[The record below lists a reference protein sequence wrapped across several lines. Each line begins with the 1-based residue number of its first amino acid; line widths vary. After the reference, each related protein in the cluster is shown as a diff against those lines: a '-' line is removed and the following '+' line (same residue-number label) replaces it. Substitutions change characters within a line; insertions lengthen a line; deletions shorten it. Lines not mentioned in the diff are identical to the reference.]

1 MGKQWLYKW
10 TAGPDK
16 TPVNATQRMSSFDNK
31 GRVYTN
37 YVPRGETCNANC
49 FIKAL
54 HMFMKL

>member
-1 MGKQWLYKW
+1 M
-10 TAGPDK
+10 AF
-16 TPVNATQRMSSFDNK
+16 FDNK

-37 YVPRGETCNANC
+37 YVPRGKTLHANY